1 MANKR
6 GREPSADGT
15 DIDKIRAEIEQ
26 EKQMS
31 LMLENSMQELETTME
46 ELEKRYDCIL
56 DEGNEWKTKFE
67 TQEEFNALLEKQFL
81 FLKDKLEKAKE
92 SAKDGFSDELKA
104 FDELS
109 EASLRKMVK
118 ELEREKNSLNS
129 QLKDYNWRLDQESKA
144 FHKANEA
151 RKNFVT
157 ELRNARL
164 EEDKFKQSK
173 EKKGSNI
180 RVPQEIV
187 ITVHPRARRLG
198 RNVPDNQRI
207 IDPRRGPIRKLLL
220 LRNSL
225 NWTQHEIEIKA

>member
-67 TQEEFNALLEKQFL
+67 TQEELNALLEKQFL

-164 EEDKFKQSK
+164 EEDKFKQSQ
-173 EKKGSNI
+173 KKGSNMS
-180 RVPQEIV
+180 
-187 ITVHPRARRLG
+187 TPRDSYNSTPASRRLG

-207 IDPRRGPIRKLLL
+207 IDPRRGPIRKTAAVKKLPKLD
-220 LRNSL
+220 
-225 NWTQHEIEIKA
+225 TA